1 MLKYV
6 GDGAYL
12 LQVPARDL
20 QEEEIA
26 NMEAKFGWKNLRKT
40 LLDGGLYVEEEE
52 EEETKPLPKKKKE
65 E

>member
-6 GDGAYL
+6 GKGSYL

-20 QEEEIA
+20 QEEEITE
-26 NMEAKFGWKNLRKT
+26 METKFGWKNLRQT

-52 EEETKPLPKKKKE
+52 YKPKPKKKVTKE

>member
-6 GDGAYL
+6 GNGSYL

-20 QEEEIA
+20 REQEIKDL
-26 NMEAKFGWKNLRKT
+26 EAKFGWKNLRKT
-40 LLDGGLYVEEEE
+40 LLDGGLYIEEEE
-52 EEETKPLPKKKKE
+52 KPEPAPKKKKE

>member
-6 GDGAYL
+6 GDGSYL

-20 QEEEIA
+20 QEEEIKE
-26 NMEAKFGWKNLRKT
+26 MEAKFGWKSLRKT
-40 LLDGGLYVEEEE
+40 LLDGGLYVEE
-52 EEETKPLPKKKKE
+52 TKPLPTTSKKNKE